1 MKLTDCAFLTDENID
16 AAVVA
21 WLRERGHE
29 VFDIKEEG
37 LFGLMDEEILLRAF
51 EQKQV
56 IISQDSDFGTLVF
69 RDGARFYGIVYL
81 RPGHENP
88 AVHLETLQLLFDQEL
103 DLTPPFIITAENRS
117 DVIRFRVREL

>member
-1 MKLTDCAFLTDENID
+1 MKLTDGAFLTDENVD

-21 WLRERGHE
+21 WLRERGLE
-29 VFDIKEEG
+29 VFDIKEAG
-37 LFGLMDEEILLRAF
+37 LFGWLDEEILERAF

-81 RPGHENP
+81 RPGMKIPRFTWKRYNYFSIRS
-88 AVHLETLQLLFDQEL
+88 LTLL
-103 DLTPPFIITAENRS
+103 PPSSSPLKTGAM
-117 DVIRFRVREL
+117 